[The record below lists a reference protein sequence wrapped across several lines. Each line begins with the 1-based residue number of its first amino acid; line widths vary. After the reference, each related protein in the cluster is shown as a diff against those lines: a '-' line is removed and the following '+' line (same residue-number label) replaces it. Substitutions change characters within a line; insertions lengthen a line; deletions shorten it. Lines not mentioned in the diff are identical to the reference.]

1 MVFLLCK
8 KYVFVF
14 LEMYIEIFRSIILLC
29 LWLVFKYFSIDK
41 NKWSKYD
48 KVLIFVKIKR

>member
-8 KYVFVF
+8 KYVPVF
-14 LEMYIEIFRSIILLC
+14 LEMHTEIFRSIISLC
-29 LWLVFKYFSIDK
+29 PWFVFKYFSIDK

-48 KVLIFVKIKR
+48 SVNIR